1 MTYLYE
7 ALGINWYADRA
18 ELAAFNAIPAMATPD
33 WWARQYLE
41 EPNQPYCENMIDGD
55 PFYDDNTWSTT
66 FGLEPNYP
74 CCTVNHPQGWPKFLS
89 NSYMQVGTNGLAHA
103 LLSPAAASVALRSG
117 QVNVSCDT
125 AYPFSDILRY
135 TVDAQGSFDFYLR
148 VPAWADSDASIT
160 VNGKQSSLSPHQDS
174 GLHKVPLR
182 KGKSQITYSLPS
194 KMYTTSR
201 ENETVAVYVL
211 LPAQSAFEPGTFI
224 DNVVRSYR
232 YKGNVLY
239 ALEITN
245 YNTSTLPKPWY
256 DPNEYY
262 NSSYAPPEVRDW
274 EYHNTSAWVSA
285 LEYELLCLRYLLT
298 AIPFGMAELR
308 H

>member
-41 EPNQPYCENMIDGD
+41 QPNQPYCENMLDGD

-103 LLSPAAASVALRSG
+103 LLSPATASIWLESG
-117 QVNVSCDT
+117 QVKVSCDT
-125 AYPFSDILRY
+125 AYPFSDHLSYAI
-135 TVDAQGSFDFYLR
+135 DAQGPFDFYLR

-160 VNGKQSSLSPHQDS
+160 VNGRRSALSPHQDS
-174 GLHKVPLR
+174 GLHKVSLS
-182 KGKSQITYSLPS
+182 KGRSQITYFLPS
-194 KMYTTSR
+194 KPYTTSR
-201 ENETVAVYVL
+201 ENETVAVYVYTIV
-211 LPAQSAFEPGTFI
+211 QTTF
-224 DNVVRSYR
+224 
-232 YKGNVLY
+232 
-239 ALEITN
+239 
-245 YNTSTLPKPWY
+245 
-256 DPNEYY
+256 
-262 NSSYAPPEVRDW
+262 
-274 EYHNTSAWVSA
+274 
-285 LEYELLCLRYLLT
+285 
-298 AIPFGMAELR
+298 
-308 H
+308 